1 MDSLSLADPLLAVTA
16 EKRPSRVWKF
26 WGTSL
31 WGLLVFIAMFA
42 GQFLLVAAVF
52 IAKGPPFDFDSI
64 KTVASNGTV
73 ISLSVMM
80 GLPAV
85 LAVLWLAIR
94 ATGTPFTDYLALRG
108 TSWRHLLMGV
118 GGLVVLV
125 VAWDLLGRVLGRDAT
140 PGFMVDVL
148 RSAQADG
155 AVWLLVTAFAGAA
168 PVTEELM
175 VRGFLYRGWSES
187 RLGPAGA
194 IVLSSLVWTAMHA
207 QYYDWF
213 LFSEVMS
220 IGFLLGYMRYRSGST
235 WLTIIMHVVNNFA
248 ATVQSI
254 WLAGHG

>member
-1 MDSLSLADPLLAVTA
+1 MNSIESPAAPDMPIAGAQRQP
-16 EKRPSRVWKF
+16 RVWKF

-31 WGLLVFIAMFA
+31 WGLLLFAAMFA
-42 GQFLLVAAVF
+42 GQFLLVVAF
-52 IAKGPPFDFDSI
+52 FLAKGPPFDIASI
-64 KTVASNGTV
+64 KAVASAGAV

-85 LAVLWLAIR
+85 LAVLWLATR
-94 ATGTPFTDYLALRG
+94 MTRVPFADYLALRG
-108 TSWRHLLMGV
+108 CSWADLAIGIVTLI
-118 GGLVVLV
+118 VLV
-125 VAWDLLGRVLGRDAT
+125 VGWDLLSRMLGREIA

-148 RSAQADG
+148 KSAQADG
-155 AVWLLVTAFAGAA
+155 ALWLLVVAFAVAA

-187 RLGPAGA
+187 ALGPLGA

-220 IGFLLGYMRYRSGST
+220 IGLLLGYMRYRGNST
-235 WLTIIMHVVNNFA
+235 WLTIIMHGLNNFA
-248 ATVQSI
+248 ATLQTV
-254 WLAGHG
+254 WLAGH